1 LWGTMRGAFFQ
12 KKKVPHTPKEIKC
25 RKLSF
30 SGGVGEKK
38 IPSCKDVK
46 IVVQ

>member
-30 SGGVGEKK
+30 SEGEKK

>member
-1 LWGTMRGAFFQ
+1 MGDDKGGFLS
-12 KKKVPHTPKEIKC
+12 KKKVPHPPQRNQVPKTVV
-25 RKLSF
+25 F
-30 SGGVGEKK
+30 GAEKK

>member
-1 LWGTMRGAFFQ
+1 MAGGFLS
-12 KKKVPHTPKEIKC
+12 KKESPPYPQRNQVPKTVV
-25 RKLSF
+25 F
-30 SGGVGEKK
+30 GGEKK